1 MPNIYLLGGDSMKKS
16 SERLDNLD
24 RQILNQLQQDS
35 AVSNV
40 ELAQR
45 IMLSPPAV
53 HARIRRLEEK
63 GYIRGYVALLDR
75 EKIGY
80 DLLCIVS
87 VTLRSHETQLIQAF
101 KEAIRQLPEVLE
113 CFFLT
118 GDHDFLLKVIV
129 RNHKELE
136 YFLTEKLTPIPG
148 VGHISTGVVLA
159 ELKNT
164 TVLALD
170 DLE

>member
-1 MPNIYLLGGDSMKKS
+1 MKKS
-16 SERLDNLD
+16 SVSIDTLD
-24 RQILNQLQQDS
+24 RQILNQLQHDS
-35 AVSNV
+35 AISNV

-80 DLLCIVS
+80 DLLCV
-87 VTLRSHETQLIQAF
+87 VRVALRSHETPLIQAF
-101 KEAIRQLPEVLE
+101 KDAIQQLPEVLE

-118 GDHDFLLKVIV
+118 GDHDFLLKIIV

-136 YFLTEKLTPIPG
+136 QFLTEKLTPIPG
-148 VGHISTGVVLA
+148 VGHISTSVVLA

-164 TVLALD
+164 TMLTLD
-170 DLE
+170 DTDDS

>member
-1 MPNIYLLGGDSMKKS
+1 MKKY
-16 SERLDNLD
+16 SEKLDNVD
-24 RQILNQLQQDS
+24 RLILTQLQQDS
-35 AVSNV
+35 SISNV

-45 IMLSPPAV
+45 ISLSPPAV
-53 HARIRRLEEK
+53 HGRIRRLQER

-75 EKIGY
+75 EKVGY

-87 VTLRSHETQLIQAF
+87 VSLRSHETQLIQAF
-101 KEAIRQLPEVLE
+101 KDAIQQLPEVLE

-118 GDHDFLLKVIV
+118 GDHDFLLKIIV

-136 YFLTEKLTPIPG
+136 HFLTEKLTPIPG

-164 TVLALD
+164 TVLTLD
-170 DLE
+170 DTE

>member
-1 MPNIYLLGGDSMKKS
+1 MKKS

-45 IMLSPPAV
+45 ITLSPPAV
-53 HARIRRLEEK
+53 HARIRRLEER

>member
-1 MPNIYLLGGDSMKKS
+1 MKKS

-53 HARIRRLEEK
+53 HARIRRLEER

-129 RNHKELE
+129 RNHKDLE

>member
-1 MPNIYLLGGDSMKKS
+1 MKKY
-16 SERLDNLD
+16 SEKLDNLD
-24 RQILNQLQQDS
+24 RQILNELQHNS
-35 AVSNV
+35 AITNV

-53 HARIRRLEEK
+53 HGRIKRLEER
-63 GYIRGYVALLDR
+63 GYIRSYVALLDR

-101 KEAIRQLPEVLE
+101 REAIGKLPEVLE

-118 GDHDFLLKVIV
+118 GDHDFLLKIIV